1 MQKKNV
7 TLTFS
12 LFFAIGC
19 FACLLLISPV
29 SAKTS
34 ITKEVNGQNI
44 YITITEKPDKP
55 WWQDS
60 GVQILTILSGFIMV
74 VFQLGRQHRNA
85 INLEEQNA
93 KKKLH
98 LEIYQKISEQINKA
112 QAAEKISIYGLTL
125 PSIIEDYVA
134 RGSQRTLPERIEEI
148 INKFGAYSDEIT
160 KLIILIEEY
169 EIALNKFGIFR
180 IVFSCQMDKVSD
192 EYLKFTN
199 PLHQYL
205 PIDLPD
211 HMNMNPIPLAKPST
225 EMIDQLKDSGKKF
238 HETVIDMSCYIYD
251 FRVEAQNHLLGE
263 LFKRKVEPRRP
274 TDKRYI
280 SVTTDVCDVEKIMD
294 HFNVSEEN
302 RQRWSNAIARD
313 HAQ

>member
-1 MQKKNV
+1 MRQNNFNLKIPLYFV
-7 TLTFS
+7 ISCLGC
-12 LFFAIGC
+12 LF
-19 FACLLLISPV
+19 LITPV

-44 YITITEKPDKP
+44 YITLTEKPDKP

-60 GVQILTILSGFIMV
+60 GIQILTIVSGFIVV
-74 VFQLGRQHRNA
+74 VFQLGRQHKNA
-85 INLEEQNA
+85 INLEELNA

-125 PSIIEDYVA
+125 PDKISDYVA
-134 RGSQRTLPERIEEI
+134 RSRQETLPERIEEI
-148 INKFGAYSDEIT
+148 IRKFGAYSDEIT

-180 IVFSCQMDKVSD
+180 IVFSCQMEKVSD
-192 EYLKFTN
+192 DYFKFTN

-211 HMNMNPIPLAKPST
+211 HMNMTPIPLVRPSA
-225 EMIDQLKDSGKKF
+225 EMIKELKDSGKKF
-238 HETVIDMSCYIYD
+238 HETVMDMSCYIYD

-263 LFKRKVEPRRP
+263 LFKRKLEPRRP
-274 TDKRYI
+274 TDKKYI
-280 SVTTDVCDVEKIMD
+280 AVTTDLNDVQKIMD

-302 RQRWSNAIARD
+302 RQRWGNALARD
-313 HAQ
+313 HV